1 MKHLALLLLLLA
13 STAAS
18 ADIFQPWAREEM
30 RTDYIGAAADD
41 KPITNVK
48 RGSKAVEYDT
58 NKTYRWAGDENRGAS
73 TDWKELYEGVTLG
86 TRQAGERNEDSTTG
100 TDYMSTSAE
109 CKPSGEIDISAG
121 SGTIYNGPAVVQWVQ
136 VSTTPGTAASSIDDN
151 ATAKIPLPVSFPVGV
166 YSVSGAVFC
175 TSLKYTRGASATGKI
190 NVCYRPLDSG
200 QVTWACP

>member
-1 MKHLALLLLLLA
+1 MKYLALLLLLV

-18 ADIFQPWAREEM
+18 ADIFRPWAREEM

-41 KPITNVK
+41 KPIQGVK
-48 RGSKAVEYDT
+48 RGSKILEYDT
-58 NKTYRWAGDENRGAS
+58 GKAYRWKGSEERGS
-73 TDWKELYEGVTLG
+73 TSDWYEVYDPMSLG
-86 TRQAGERNEDSTTG
+86 TRLAGERNTSSTTG
-100 TDYMSTSAE
+100 TDYASVSSE

-121 SGTIYNGPAVVQWVQ
+121 SGTIYNGPAIVQWVQ

-166 YSVSGAVFC
+166 YPVNGTVFC
-175 TSLKYTRGASATGKI
+175 TSLKYTRGASATGKM
-190 NVCYRPLDSG
+190 NVCYRPLDSA

>member
-1 MKHLALLLLLLA
+1 MIGQKRTRCPLA
-13 STAAS
+13 STAKYAHHMPATITSPHAAS
-18 ADIFQPWAREEM
+18 TTIALQRVVNDVVTNN
-30 RTDYIGAAADD
+30 TDPQRGTNGAAWVYPA
-41 KPITNVK
+41 
-48 RGSKAVEYDT
+48 
-58 NKTYRWAGDENRGAS
+58 YRM
-73 TDWKELYEGVTLG
+73 
-86 TRQAGERNEDSTTG
+86 AGERNEDSTTG